1 MVCETWLQAR
11 LSEGYGFV
19 TDERENITRV
29 SRTDRLNLTITPQ
42 ILAAGLAIRGRAIFF
57 FFSWTK
63 SKVGGA
69 PYTRVRL
76 IVRNLRYVRLIH
88 VSVKIY
94 MVPTR
99 VN

>member
-42 ILAAGLAIRGRAIFF
+42 ILAAGLAICGRAIFLF
-57 FFSWTK
+57 FLFPGRSLK
-63 SKVGGA
+63 LG
-69 PYTRVRL
+69 VRL
-76 IVRNLRYVRLIH
+76 ILGCAL
-88 VSVKIY
+88 
-94 MVPTR
+94 
-99 VN
+99 

>member
-1 MVCETWLQAR
+1 MVYETWPQAR

-19 TDERENITRV
+19 TDERENVTRV

-42 ILAAGLAIRGRAIFF
+42 ILAAGLAIRRRAIY

-76 IVRNLRYVRLIH
+76 ILRNLQ
-88 VSVKIY
+88 
-94 MVPTR
+94 
-99 VN
+99 

>member
-57 FFSWTK
+57 FFFFLDE
-63 SKVGGA
+63 V
-69 PYTRVRL
+69 
-76 IVRNLRYVRLIH
+76 
-88 VSVKIY
+88 
-94 MVPTR
+94 
-99 VN
+99 

>member
-11 LSEGYGFV
+11 LSHGEMCFISPWLSEGYGFV

-57 FFSWTK
+57 FFFFLDE
-63 SKVGGA
+63 V
-69 PYTRVRL
+69 
-76 IVRNLRYVRLIH
+76 
-88 VSVKIY
+88 
-94 MVPTR
+94 
-99 VN
+99 

>member
-42 ILAAGLAIRGRAIFF
+42 ILAAGLAIRGRAVFF
-57 FFSWTK
+57 FPGRSPKLGCALYLKPVK
-63 SKVGGA
+63 SVFFNTLGA
-69 PYTRVRL
+69 CDVILTPYMG
-76 IVRNLRYVRLIH
+76 H
-88 VSVKIY
+88 A
-94 MVPTR
+94 
-99 VN
+99 